1 MSGFRAIKNQARR
14 DLHAH
19 AEIPAYYRASATD
32 EWLPVEV
39 RLHTQF
45 NTGGDFTG
53 FNAVQMHDISP
64 RLIFMRDQ
72 VAKPAR
78 GGIVSIEPG
87 EAWQLGDALEPDG
100 ITIAVMAAPV
110 PVAQT
115 TGFPIRCDHV

>member
-1 MSGFRAIKNQARR
+1 MVGFRASKNQARR

-19 AEIPAYYRASATD
+19 AEVPAYYRASVSD
-32 EWLPVEV
+32 EWIPVEV
-39 RLHTQF
+39 RLHTNF
-45 NTGGDFTG
+45 NTGGDLTG
-53 FNAVQMHDISP
+53 FNAVQVHDISP

-72 VAKPAR
+72 VNKPAR
-78 GGIVSIEPG
+78 GAIVSIEEG

-115 TGFPIRCDHV
+115 TGFPVRDNV